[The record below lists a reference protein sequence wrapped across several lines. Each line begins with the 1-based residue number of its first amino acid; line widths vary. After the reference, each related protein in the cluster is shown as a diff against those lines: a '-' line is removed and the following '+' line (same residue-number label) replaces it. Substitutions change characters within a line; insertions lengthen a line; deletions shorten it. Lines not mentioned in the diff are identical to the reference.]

1 MKYRSCFLTGLVLCL
16 LFAFT
21 SSPVCAADDEK
32 ALFVYAGAG
41 LKGPMTEIGT
51 IFEEKNGIKV
61 EYNFAG
67 SGTLITQMELTKKGD
82 AFIPGGTPDYA
93 IAQNKSLVTDPV
105 YVAYHVPVIGVLP
118 GNPQGIESVQD
129 FTKEGLK
136 LALGDVNATAI
147 GRQGQKL
154 FDKLGI
160 AEDVEKNVV
169 LRAPTINEVVT
180 ALKLKQA
187 DASLITIDQIKG
199 DEIEAVQ
206 LPDEE
211 SLALVVPIGL
221 TTFTSQEENAQ
232 EFVDFVSSDEGK
244 AVFKKH
250 GFPIY
255 PDPAYANLKL

>member
-1 MKYRSCFLTGLVLCL
+1 M
-16 LFAFT
+16 
-21 SSPVCAADDEK
+21 
-32 ALFVYAGAG
+32 
-41 LKGPMTEIGT
+41 
-51 IFEEKNGIKV
+51 
-61 EYNFAG
+61 
-67 SGTLITQMELTKKGD
+67 
-82 AFIPGGTPDYA
+82 
-93 IAQNKSLVTDPV
+93 
-105 YVAYHVPVIGVLP
+105 
-118 GNPQGIESVQD
+118 
-129 FTKEGLK
+129 
-136 LALGDVNATAI
+136 
-147 GRQGQKL
+147 
-154 FDKLGI
+154 
-160 AEDVEKNVV
+160 